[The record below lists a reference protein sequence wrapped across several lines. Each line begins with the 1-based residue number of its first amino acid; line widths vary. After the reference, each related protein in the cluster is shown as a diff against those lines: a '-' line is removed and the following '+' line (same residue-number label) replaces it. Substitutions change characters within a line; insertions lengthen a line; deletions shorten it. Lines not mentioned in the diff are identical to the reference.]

1 MFSILDRMLNSI
13 KSKSS
18 EQSKTAIPLQ
28 SIYDQRINCFT
39 LLTKL
44 QNDIR
49 ATDEEYFTISSLE
62 GKAHTN
68 ALDRLEALTSEYR
81 KEYALCE
88 KIIKY

>member
-1 MFSILDRMLNSI
+1 MFSILERMLNSVHPKHEVPTI
-13 KSKSS
+13 
-18 EQSKTAIPLQ
+18 
-28 SIYDQRINCFT
+28 SIYDQRINCFN

-49 ATDEEYFTISSLE
+49 ATDDEYFTVSSFE
-62 GKAHTN
+62 GKAHKN
-68 ALDRLEALTSEYR
+68 ALDRLEGLTSEYR